1 MLVIKPEN
9 DWKLTKTQTE
19 GAKHYLM
26 VPINRIQIPAAQWR
40 EVCGY
45 PLHADRNERRAANY
59 KEIQKFYHD
68 HISAL
73 LYEPGHRTNLDGLLT
88 ALSWQNRLQATI
100 YNDRLTRGRR
110 SAELDLEHRKMEAKA
125 TDDLL
130 IALFNGRDKAN
141 KMKKKWILGFGN
153 GDFQVPGFAKVPRLK
168 LMEALKSHA
177 LDVVLVNECY
187 TSKLSCCCHCP
198 TVKAVRW
205 SEAQRQEI
213 EEWKTVHC
221 VKCGATMQRDFNAA
235 LNIGWKFMDM
245 QNDGEKQAY
254 KFDRLTQEAYNEKW
268 GDLEKEFRE
277 KRKKKKA
284 KKKAKKRNSQI
295 TKNESI
301 VEAMNDMINI
311 VDGIPMEVEKAPNTN
326 YKEIL
331 NAPKEK
337 LTKKQLKKIKKK
349 KNKEKELKRK
359 EKLKVRRSKEEEEL
373 DTIIKENTEENQLVI
388 KTYIESIMKSS
399 KEHMAIQPL
408 ILMSEAERI
417 SNCKLNRLNKKIKA
431 KTNGARKHKPN
442 SQTATSSSSSS
453 SCLLI
458 ENRTIV

>member
-1 MLVIKPEN
+1 
-9 DWKLTKTQTE
+9 
-19 GAKHYLM
+19 
-26 VPINRIQIPAAQWR
+26 
-40 EVCGY
+40 
-45 PLHADRNERRAANY
+45 
-59 KEIQKFYHD
+59 
-68 HISAL
+68 
-73 LYEPGHRTNLDGLLT
+73 
-88 ALSWQNRLQATI
+88 
-100 YNDRLTRGRR
+100 
-110 SAELDLEHRKMEAKA
+110 
-125 TDDLL
+125 
-130 IALFNGRDKAN
+130 
-141 KMKKKWILGFGN
+141 
-153 GDFQVPGFAKVPRLK
+153 
-168 LMEALKSHA
+168 
-177 LDVVLVNECY
+177 LVNECY

-254 KFDRLTQEAYNEKW
+254 KFDRLKQEAYNEKW

-295 TKNESI
+295 IKNESI
-301 VEAMNDMINI
+301 IEVMNDLII
-311 VDGIPMEVEKAPNTN
+311 RVDEIDLQNHEDMELDNSAYLAPMEVENDSPPCKAPNTN

-359 EKLKVRRSKEEEEL
+359 EKLKVRRSEEEEEL
-373 DTIIKENTEENQLVI
+373 DTIIKENTEENQSVI
-388 KTYIESIMKSS
+388 KAYIESIMKSS

-417 SNCKLNRLNKKIKA
+417 YNCKLNRLNKKIKA

-442 SQTATSSSSSS
+442 SQTATSNSSSS

-458 ENRTIV
+458 ENGTIA